1 MEDLLDTIRTLEL
14 KTRRLV
20 DTTFAGEYHT
30 AFKGRGLEFDE
41 VRPYQVGDDVKSI
54 DWNVTA
60 RTGQAFVKVFRE
72 ERELVLS
79 ILFDISG
86 SNDFGQGAQSK
97 RQVGTEIAA
106 VLAFSALKNN
116 DKIGLTTFTNQVEQH
131 FPPQKGRKHILRLIR
146 TLLTTAPQHKHTDLA
161 SGVNFLMKV
170 LKQQGIVV
178 IISDFLD
185 KGYKTALSRLN
196 KKQEVILV
204 HLFHPD
210 ETLPGISGTVPIRDL
225 EKGKLSWVYIRPKQ
239 LKSTMQDF
247 FYQNQDEL
255 KSFCGRNRL
264 GYLAINV
271 TQDFVPILEHYFRN
285 T

>member
-1 MEDLLDTIRTLEL
+1 MQDLLDSIRTLEL

-20 DTTFAGEYHT
+20 DTTFAGEYHS

-86 SNDFGQGAQSK
+86 SNDFGQGRQSK

-116 DKIGLTTFTNQVEQH
+116 DKIGLSTFTDQVEQY

-146 TLLTTAPQHKHTDLA
+146 TLLTTAPQHKHTDLT

-225 EKGKLSWVYIRPKQ
+225 EKGKLSWVHIRPKQ
-239 LKSTMQDF
+239 HKPTMQDF
-247 FYQNQDEL
+247 FHRNQKEL
-255 KSFCGRNRL
+255 KSFCGRNRI
-264 GYLAINV
+264 GYLAIDT
-271 TQDFVPILEHYFRN
+271 TQDFVPVLAYYFRN